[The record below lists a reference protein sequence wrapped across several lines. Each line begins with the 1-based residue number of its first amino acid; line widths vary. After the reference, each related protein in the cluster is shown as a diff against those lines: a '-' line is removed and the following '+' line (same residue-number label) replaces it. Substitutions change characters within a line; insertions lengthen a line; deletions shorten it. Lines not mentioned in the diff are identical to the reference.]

1 MKISKQFLIGIILV
15 LLCVIIAVTGL
26 AMNKGA
32 EFGGSDGEAEEM
44 ISVVDPDYEPW
55 AESLIE
61 LPSGEVESL
70 LFALQAAIGSG
81 VIFFC
86 FGYLAARKKYAGR
99 SEETER
105 LSE

>member
-1 MKISKQFLIGIILV
+1 MKISKQLLIGIILV

-44 ISVVDPDYEPW
+44 IGVVDPDYEPW

-70 LFALQAAIGSG
+70 LFSLQAAIGSG

-86 FGYLAARKKYAGR
+86 FGYLAARKKYAAQDEKAKE
-99 SEETER
+99 S
-105 LSE
+105 SK